1 MKKYI
6 SKFHYLTQDLPH
18 ISHLEQTQQACSAGA
33 NWIQYRCLSKTDEEM
48 LNELHQIAEVCD
60 DWGATLIVTN
70 HAHLVHQ
77 ADIQGVH
84 IEDMEADLS
93 LIRAQIGENK
103 TLGASATNVNQIVN
117 HIKNTADYVGCGP
130 FSVTLTKPSNNE
142 LWGVKGYEN
151 AVNKLKELGLDFPLV
166 AVGGVKLEH
175 VEVLLA
181 TGVHALAVCSAI
193 NDTNDIANAYKEFHQ
208 LIF

>member
-18 ISHLEQTQQACSAGA
+18 ISHLEQTQLACGAGA

-70 HAHLVHQ
+70 HAHLVNL

-84 IEDMEADLS
+84 IEDMNADLN

-103 TLGASATNVNQIVN
+103 TLGASATHTNQIII
-117 HIKNTADYVGCGP
+117 HIQNTADYVGCGP
-130 FSVTLTKPSNNE
+130 FSITLTKPSDNE

-151 AVNKLKELGLDFPLV
+151 AVNQLKELGLETPLI
-166 AVGGVKLEH
+166 AVGGVKLTD
-175 VEVLLA
+175 VAALLA
-181 TGVHALAVCSAI
+181 TGVSGLAVCSAI
-193 NDTNDIANAYKEFHQ
+193 NDTDDIANAYKNFHQ